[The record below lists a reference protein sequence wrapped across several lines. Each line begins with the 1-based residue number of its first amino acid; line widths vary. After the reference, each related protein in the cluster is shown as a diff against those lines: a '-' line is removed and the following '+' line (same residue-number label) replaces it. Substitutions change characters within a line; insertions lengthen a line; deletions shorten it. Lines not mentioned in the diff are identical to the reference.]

1 MTNKKIVVVDID
13 GTISEVGERL
23 KYLKQEP
30 KDWDS
35 FYNDCFEDEP
45 IMEMVNLVYNLHVQ
59 EYELILC
66 TGRRESCRE
75 KTIKWIQKYF
85 DRHFAKDV
93 LLLMRPDDDH
103 RHDSIIKPLLL
114 EMAGVPMDEI
124 AFVLEDR
131 NSMVKKWR
139 ELGLRCLQ
147 VAEGDF

>member
-1 MTNKKIVVVDID
+1 MKRIVVVDID
-13 GTISEVGERL
+13 GTISQVGERL

-45 IMEMVNLVYNLHVQ
+45 IEEMIDLVYSLYLQGYQLVF
-59 EYELILC
+59 C

-75 KTIKWIQKYF
+75 KTLSWLY
-85 DRHFAKDV
+85 RHFESEVPASSV
-93 LLLMRPDDDH
+93 LLMRPDNDH
-103 RHDSIIKPLLL
+103 RHDTEIKPMLLKR
-114 EMAGVPMDEI
+114 AGINMNSID
-124 AFVLEDR
+124 FVLEDR
-131 NSMVKKWR
+131 NSMVQKWR

>member
-1 MTNKKIVVVDID
+1 MKRIVIVDID
-13 GTISEVGERL
+13 GTISQVGERL

-45 IMEMVNLVYNLHVQ
+45 IMEMIDLVYSLYLQGYQLVF
-59 EYELILC
+59 C

-75 KTIKWIQKYF
+75 KTEKWLYRYF
-85 DRHFAKDV
+85 EPEVAFNSI
-93 LLLMRPDDDH
+93 LLMRPNNDH
-103 RHDSIIKPLLL
+103 RHDTEIKPMLL
-114 EMAGVPMDEI
+114 ETAGINHDSI
-124 AFVLEDR
+124 DFVLEDR

>member
-1 MTNKKIVVVDID
+1 MKRIVVVDID
-13 GTISEVGERL
+13 GTISQVGERL

-45 IMEMVNLVYNLHVQ
+45 IEEMIDLVYSLYLQGYQLVF
-59 EYELILC
+59 C

-75 KTIKWIQKYF
+75 KTLAWLY
-85 DRHFAKDV
+85 RHFKSVVPASSV
-93 LLLMRPDDDH
+93 LLMRPDNDH
-103 RHDSIIKPLLL
+103 RHDTEIKPMLLKR
-114 EMAGVPMDEI
+114 AGIKMKSID
-124 AFVLEDR
+124 FVLEDR
-131 NSMVKKWR
+131 NSMVQKWR